1 MQVLALKKVEAERRK
16 EERRIETEELTLLA
30 YVLRKELDE
39 RKIKDIFYDNLNFFE
54 GIKDGTEK
62 NWRHSLFYA
71 PGNSDPKLRK
81 YMVGPPFNDLQQD
94 QVYALVEQIWMK
106 DMKMYMDNNFYINMV
121 LLPSIF
127 IRIVFFGLDSF
138 KEAERRIGNLKAS
151 LEHSSDTSGEFI

>member
-1 MQVLALKKVEAERRK
+1 
-16 EERRIETEELTLLA
+16 
-30 YVLRKELDE
+30 
-39 RKIKDIFYDNLNFFE
+39 
-54 GIKDGTEK
+54 
-62 NWRHSLFYA
+62 
-71 PGNSDPKLRK
+71 
-81 YMVGPPFNDLQQD
+81 MVGPPFNDLQQD

-127 IRIVFFGLDSF
+127 IRIYQVFFGLDSF